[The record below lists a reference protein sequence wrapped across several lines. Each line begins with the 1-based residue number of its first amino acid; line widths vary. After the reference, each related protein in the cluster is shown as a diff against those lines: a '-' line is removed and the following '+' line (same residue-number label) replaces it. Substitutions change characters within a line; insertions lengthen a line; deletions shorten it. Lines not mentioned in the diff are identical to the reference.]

1 MNKDRLVHALS
12 TLVSNSL
19 SQDLVDGF
27 VAIRQDFATKTLER
41 AAPGKF
47 VETLV
52 QCLQQMVNGTYA
64 AKPDV
69 DAFLRAVESQQGLEE
84 GLRICTARIA
94 RAVYTLRNK
103 RNIAHKG
110 SVDPNSCDLA
120 FINQAAAWIMAEL
133 LRCASGV
140 TMEEAGSLIELVQ
153 APVGSLVEEID
164 GIRMVHA
171 EVSARCELLLLLH
184 SFYPDRVQLAGI
196 VKSMRARSPASV
208 RNRLGEMRNEKLVYG
223 DPKSGFRLTQAGH
236 AAAVREVNRLFAA

>member
-1 MNKDRLVHALS
+1 MNKNRLVHALS
-12 TLVSNSL
+12 SLVGNSL
-19 SQDLVDGF
+19 SQDLVDSF
-27 VAIRQDFATKTLER
+27 LAIRQDFSTKTLER

-47 VETLV
+47 TETLV
-52 QCLQQMVNGTYA
+52 QCLQQIATGSYIE
-64 AKPDV
+64 KPDV
-69 DAFLRAVESQQGLEE
+69 DAFLRTVEGQQGLQE
-84 GLRICTARIA
+84 GLRICAARIA
-94 RAVYTLRNK
+94 RTIYTLRNK
-103 RNIAHKG
+103 RNIVHKG
-110 SVDPNSCDLA
+110 SVDPNTYDLA

-133 LRCASGV
+133 LRSASGV
-140 TMEEAGSLIELVQ
+140 KMEEAGYLVELVQ

-171 EVSARCELLLLLH
+171 KVSTRSELLLLLH

-236 AAAVREVNRLFAA
+236 AAAVREVNCLLAA